1 MPRHWIP
8 AFAGMTEVG
17 FDGRRNALTGIGHP
31 VSPATLAPRQTL
43 KPASLHISLHEG
55 GFRVP
60 ISDVSQGWLTSAARR
75 NASVTPRAGREAQDA
90 SHAHDAGRAGKRKQP
105 HRSSV
110 IPGGVKRRPGIH
122 AEALDSRFRG
132 NDGDRIRRAW
142 ECADRDR
149 TPCLGNNTCSPTSA
163 EASIPPNRPSPTE
176 AFMPPFPEDVVK
188 PSLLRHPR
196 KTMKLQQDN
205 NATHSNTHRSTAPC
219 VRIDVASP

>member
-17 FDGRRNALTGIGHP
+17 FDGGGNTPTGIGHP
-31 VSPATLAPRQTL
+31 VYTATLAPRPTL
-43 KPASLHISLHEG
+43 KPVPLQTTLHRRRLSRPY
-55 GFRVP
+55 FRGEPGIAHV
-60 ISDVSQGWLTSAARR
+60 AARR
-75 NASVTPRAGREAQDA
+75 NASAAPRPGREAQDA

-163 EASIPPNRPSPTE
+163 EASIPPHLPSRGRLSCPL
-176 AFMPPFPEDVVK
+176 
-188 PSLLRHPR
+188 SPR
-196 KTMKLQQDN
+196 MLQSRRYCD
-205 NATHSNTHRSTAPC
+205 TLEKR
-219 VRIDVASP
+219 